1 MLAAAPQGLPAF
13 DPVAARA
20 AFLRRNVKKNR
31 SAANDTVGFSNAEQ
45 RAKSA
50 ESQLNPEA
58 RDRARLQRERIH
70 RGVGAPI
77 GLPSSSG
84 RTPEENSRDRSRASD
99 RGDASGGAMPT
110 DYAAQA
116 RARGA
121 AQRAASKQSLASVN
135 KESSAADV
143 GARSL
148 YSVLFQ
154 GGGAADIAC
163 EDGGFISAAA
173 NAGNLWQFLLTIF
186 PSFSDKMQSSPIGR
200 WLPKKFDLHDEAD
213 GGFVYHGGQW
223 LAMIVALTEIF
234 LFFFFINILVV
245 LAIAGF
251 TMMSNPLSTISS
263 FLSL

>member
-20 AFLRRNVKKNR
+20 AFLQRRVEKNR
-31 SAANDTVGFSNAEQ
+31 AAANDTVGFSNAEQ

-58 RDRARLQRERIH
+58 RDRARLQRDRIR
-70 RGVGAPI
+70 RGVGAPV
-77 GLPSSSG
+77 GLPPSSG
-84 RTPEENSRDRSRASD
+84 RTPEENARDQSKASD
-99 RGDASGGAMPT
+99 SGDASGGAMST

-116 RARGA
+116 RARGT
-121 AQRAASKQSLASVN
+121 AQRAAAKQTSSSAS
-135 KESSAADV
+135 KESGAADM

-154 GGGAADIAC
+154 GGGAADAAC

-223 LAMIVALTEIF
+223 LAMIAALTEILLF
-234 LFFFFINILVV
+234 LFFINILVA
-245 LAIAGF
+245 LALAAF
-251 TMMSNPLSTISS
+251 TVMSNPWSTISS